1 MSRVRTRPTRD
12 DTREKLFEAAARVFE
27 EQGIGGASIEA
38 IAAAAG
44 FTRGAFYSN
53 FKSKDELIIAMLED
67 HVEQS
72 IRRNLDLLARHKNL
86 ADFIDALKTMDR
98 SRQDPLGRSPLLH
111 MEMILFV
118 ARAEKRRPELAK
130 RLRARRKLITDIVET
145 TLKNSGRNGSLNP
158 TWTGA
163 ILLALEDGFRLHRLI
178 DPETTPADSFLRAI
192 GDLQRAIGIR
202 RPDERCDSG
211 RFSAALAPACALC
224 NWPGDRA
231 HLARATPC
239 QIAKRGQRADGDA
252 DRKGDGVIAGE
263 VVQQAG
269 DPGTR
274 GAAGERRQ
282 HDGAEDAAVM
292 LALKDLQH
300 HRAHDRGQAVA
311 ERALRQAS

>member
-67 HVEQS
+67 HVEQTV
-72 IRRNLDLLARHKNL
+72 RRNLDLLARHKNL

-98 SRQDPLGRSPLLH
+98 SQQDPLGRSPLLH

-130 RLRARRKLITDIVET
+130 RLRARRKLTTDIIET
-145 TLKNSGRNGSLNP
+145 AAKNSGKNP
-158 TWTGA
+158 PLSPIWTGA

-192 GDLQRAIGIR
+192 GDLQRALASR
-202 RPDERCDSG
+202 SG
-211 RFSAALAPACALC
+211 AC
-224 NWPGDRA
+224 
-231 HLARATPC
+231 
-239 QIAKRGQRADGDA
+239 
-252 DRKGDGVIAGE
+252 
-263 VVQQAG
+263 
-269 DPGTR
+269 
-274 GAAGERRQ
+274 
-282 HDGAEDAAVM
+282 
-292 LALKDLQH
+292 
-300 HRAHDRGQAVA
+300 
-311 ERALRQAS
+311 SS

>member
-53 FKSKDELIIAMLED
+53 FTSKDELIIAMLED

-72 IRRNLDLLARHKNL
+72 IRRNLDLLARHESV
-86 ADFIDALKTMDR
+86 ADFIEALRTMDR
-98 SRQDPLGRSPLLH
+98 SQQDPLGRSPLLH

-130 RLRARRKLITDIVET
+130 RLRARRQLITDIVET
-145 TLKNSGRNGSLNP
+145 TLKKAGRKGSLNP
-158 TWTGA
+158 ALTGA

-192 GDLQRAIGIR
+192 VDLQRAVGNA
-202 RPDERCDSG
+202 
-211 RFSAALAPACALC
+211 SA
-224 NWPGDRA
+224 
-231 HLARATPC
+231 
-239 QIAKRGQRADGDA
+239 
-252 DRKGDGVIAGE
+252 
-263 VVQQAG
+263 
-269 DPGTR
+269 
-274 GAAGERRQ
+274 
-282 HDGAEDAAVM
+282 
-292 LALKDLQH
+292 
-300 HRAHDRGQAVA
+300 
-311 ERALRQAS
+311 

>member
-12 DTREKLFEAAARVFE
+12 DTCEKLFEAAARVFE

-72 IRRNLDLLARHKNL
+72 IRRNLDLLDRHKKL
-86 ADFIDALKTMDR
+86 ADFIDALKNMDR

-118 ARAEKRRPELAK
+118 ARAEKRRPDLAK

-145 TLKNSGRNGSLNP
+145 TLKNSGRNGALNP

-163 ILLALEDGFRLHRLI
+163 IVLALEDGFRLHRLI

-192 GDLQRAIGIR
+192 SDLQRAIGI
-202 RPDERCDSG
+202 S
-211 RFSAALAPACALC
+211 SA
-224 NWPGDRA
+224 
-231 HLARATPC
+231 
-239 QIAKRGQRADGDA
+239 
-252 DRKGDGVIAGE
+252 
-263 VVQQAG
+263 
-269 DPGTR
+269 
-274 GAAGERRQ
+274 
-282 HDGAEDAAVM
+282 
-292 LALKDLQH
+292 
-300 HRAHDRGQAVA
+300 
-311 ERALRQAS
+311 

>member
-53 FKSKDELIIAMLED
+53 FTSKDELIIAMLED

-72 IRRNLDLLARHKNL
+72 IRRNLDLLAKHENI
-86 ADFIDALKTMDR
+86 AGFIEALKTMDR

-130 RLRARRKLITDIVET
+130 RLRARRQLITDIVET
-145 TLKNSGRNGSLNP
+145 TLKKSGRNAALNP
-158 TWTGA
+158 AWTGA

-192 GDLQRAIGIR
+192 GDLQRAVGVA
-202 RPDERCDSG
+202 
-211 RFSAALAPACALC
+211 SA
-224 NWPGDRA
+224 
-231 HLARATPC
+231 
-239 QIAKRGQRADGDA
+239 
-252 DRKGDGVIAGE
+252 
-263 VVQQAG
+263 
-269 DPGTR
+269 
-274 GAAGERRQ
+274 
-282 HDGAEDAAVM
+282 
-292 LALKDLQH
+292 
-300 HRAHDRGQAVA
+300 
-311 ERALRQAS
+311 